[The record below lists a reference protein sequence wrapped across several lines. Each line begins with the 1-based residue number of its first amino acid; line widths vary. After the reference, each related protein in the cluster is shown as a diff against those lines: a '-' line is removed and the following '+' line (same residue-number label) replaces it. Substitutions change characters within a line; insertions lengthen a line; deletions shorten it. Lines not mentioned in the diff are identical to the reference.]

1 MKEMLFSE
9 FLDLKFHPRSKKP
22 RQQGISMVID
32 SGSSNAEVAGI
43 VESYGHLIDIA
54 KLLDLNLELPL
65 NVLKEKIRIYR
76 EHDIYVQPGG
86 IIIELAR
93 LQGKGRQAL
102 ERLHELGFN
111 AIEISSSATTQRE
124 IEEEKE
130 FVGITKALNF
140 RVSGEVGKKFPQGD
154 KSRISDTQLN
164 IEETVREMK
173 AYLANGASK
182 VYWEGHVLRRIMGDT
197 ASDIL
202 SRHPAATQEILKV
215 TSQVGAENLVFE
227 VSMMPPYAQRRAQQF
242 WLVRL
247 FGPDVNIGNIRLNE
261 IQILEHIRLG
271 TWPVFGFGSIGDHPY
286 MQSLEKGNGK
296 ASSTWWKDIPIET
309 TTAGNR

>member
-1 MKEMLFSE
+1 MNEISFGE

-22 RQQGISMVID
+22 RKQGISMVLD
-32 SGSSNAEVAGI
+32 SGYSNAEVAGI

-54 KLLDLNLELPL
+54 KLVDLNLSLPL
-65 NVLKEKIRIYR
+65 NLLKEKIRIYR

-93 LQGKGRQAL
+93 LQGKGRQVL

-130 FVGITKALNF
+130 FIDITKAYDF
-140 RVSGEVGKKFPQGD
+140 SVSGEVGKKFHHGD
-154 KSRISDTQLN
+154 KTRISDTQLK

-173 AYLANGASK
+173 AFLVGGVK
-182 VYWEGHVLRRIMGDT
+182 KIYWEGHVLRRIMGDT
-197 ASDIL
+197 ESDIL
-202 SRHPAATQEILKV
+202 SRHPAATEQILKV

-227 VSMMPPYAQRRAQQF
+227 VSIMVPYAQRRAQQF

-261 IQILEHIRLG
+261 IQFLEHIRLG
-271 TWPVFGFGSIGDHPY
+271 TWPVFGFGSLGDHPY
-286 MQSLEKGNGK
+286 MQSLVKGNGK

-309 TTAGNR
+309 TI